1 MSKGISRNFKSFFH
15 NEATGG
21 ILLLICAIISLL
33 AANIPSLSFIG
44 DFWNQYAGIT
54 IGEFSLKMSIG
65 HWINDGLMAIFFFVV
80 GLEIKREMLVGELS
94 SIKHAALPIFG
105 AIGGMIIPALIYL
118 SFNYSD
124 PESANG
130 WGIPMATDIAFAL
143 GILSLLGKRA
153 PLSLKVFLTALA
165 IVDDLGAIIVLAIF
179 YPSHALDLNMLMY
192 AAGVVVILLL
202 LNKYRVQNLLVY
214 IVPGFFLWL
223 FIYESGVHA
232 TISGVIAA
240 LTFPSKGVISD
251 KTFYEQMKSLMI
263 SFKNSA
269 EDNKA
274 MLGNSEQKEAI
285 SLMSDTV
292 YKATP
297 LMHNLEHGL
306 HPWVVWFIMPLFALA
321 NAGVQMTDDIFA
333 FPPAS
338 VATGIFLGLLVGKP
352 VGIFIFSWIA
362 VKFNIA
368 ELPKGV
374 KWSQV
379 FSLGIIAGI
388 GFTMSIF
395 IDGLAFDSEEIA
407 NIGKAAILVTSLVAA
422 IAGVVS
428 IMITSPKTAQ
438 SDDSDN

>member
-1 MSKGISRNFKSFFH
+1 MSKGITSNFKSFFH
-15 NEATGG
+15 NEAAGG
-21 ILLLICAIISLL
+21 ILLLICAIISLIF
-33 AANIPSLSFIG
+33 ANIPSLSFFG
-44 DFWNQYAGIT
+44 EFWNQYAGVT
-54 IGEFSLKMSIG
+54 IGNFSLKMSIG

-94 SIKHAALPIFG
+94 SIKHATLPIFG
-105 AIGGMIIPALIYL
+105 AIGGMVVPAIIYAA
-118 SFNYSD
+118 FNYSN
-124 PESANG
+124 PESSNG

-192 AAGVVVILLL
+192 AGGVVIILILL
-202 LNKYRVQNLLVY
+202 NRFKAQNLLLY
-214 IVPGFFLWL
+214 LVPGFFLWL
-223 FIYESGVHA
+223 FVYESGVHA

-240 LTFPSKGVISD
+240 LTFPSNGKISE
-251 KTFYEQMKSLMI
+251 KSFYNKMKELVEK
-263 SFKNSA
+263 FKNTA

-274 MLGNSEQKEAI
+274 ILGNAEQKHTI
-285 SLMSDTV
+285 SEISDTV

-297 LMHNLEHGL
+297 LMHSLEHGL

-321 NAGVQMTDDIFA
+321 NAGVQMTDDIFT

-338 VATGIFLGLLVGKP
+338 VATGIFLGLLFGKP
-352 VGIFIFSWIA
+352 IGIFIFSWFA
-362 VKFNIA
+362 VKLKIA
-368 ELPKGV
+368 ELPSGV

-379 FSLGIIAGI
+379 FSLGVVAGI

-395 IDGLAFDSEEIA
+395 IDGLAFESEVIA
-407 NIGKAAILVTSLVAA
+407 NIGKVAILVTSLIAA
-422 IAGVVS
+422 VAGV
-428 IMITSPKTAQ
+428 IAIIATSPKQ
-438 SDDSDN
+438 IIEEEE